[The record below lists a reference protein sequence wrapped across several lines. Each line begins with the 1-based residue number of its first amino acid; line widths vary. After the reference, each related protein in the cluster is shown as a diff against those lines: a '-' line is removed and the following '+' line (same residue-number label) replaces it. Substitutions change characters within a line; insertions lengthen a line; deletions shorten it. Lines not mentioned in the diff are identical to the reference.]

1 MPRRFIFLPSSRSF
15 ISVQDDGPGLQWVD
29 HCLRGIFIVIAICV
43 INVFASLSGKI
54 CTYFY
59 HARWQLPHVQQLWR
73 TSNPATF
80 TGFFFCLHIYLDCAM
95 MFWHI
100 SWTLFVCQVWGVCYQ
115 QGGGVAPCAGNKSSK
130 YFHHVFFPFLFFNIF
145 LFHLFNGL
153 CFSQSQWRQRLLTSL
168 QASPGSLVG
177 SLQSI
182 SYSFESQRDCGL
194 WQQVGDAEVEQAN
207 RHWRPTH
214 HTFHHPGQFSL
225 AWREVE

>member
-1 MPRRFIFLPSSRSF
+1 MLHI
-15 ISVQDDGPGLQWVD
+15 
-29 HCLRGIFIVIAICV
+29 
-43 INVFASLSGKI
+43 
-54 CTYFY
+54 
-59 HARWQLPHVQQLWR
+59 
-73 TSNPATF
+73 
-80 TGFFFCLHIYLDCAM
+80 FCLYICFTHRVYSNENCHCSM
-95 MFWHI
+95 MFSNL

-130 YFHHVFFPFLFFNIF
+130 YFHHVFFQFLFFNIF

-153 CFSQSQWRQRLLTSL
+153 CFSQSQWRQRLLTSP
-168 QASPGSLVG
+168 QASPGSLVE
-177 SLQSI
+177 SLQSMQP
-182 SYSFESQRDCGL
+182 YSFESQRDCGL